1 MSLLIMLFYF
11 TVHCV
16 LLYCA
21 VLRRSSGGLAAIPL
35 RFLSRMT
42 FTSLAAPS
50 NFDAAL
56 LKRSMALPAA
66 ECSRY
71 A

>member
-1 MSLLIMLFYF
+1 MSLLLMLFYH
-11 TVHCV
+11 TVHCFV
-16 LLYCA
+16 LHCA
-21 VLRRSSGGLAAIPL
+21 SLCCSSGGLAAIPL
-35 RFLSRMT
+35 RFLSRKT

-66 ECSRY
+66 ECSR
-71 A
+71 